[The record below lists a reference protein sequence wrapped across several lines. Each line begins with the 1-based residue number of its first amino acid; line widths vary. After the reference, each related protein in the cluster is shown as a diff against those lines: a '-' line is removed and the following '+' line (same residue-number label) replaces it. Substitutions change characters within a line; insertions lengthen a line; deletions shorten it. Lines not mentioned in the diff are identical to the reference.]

1 MVKTTPITM
10 LNVVTIE
17 ATVFYVNQLTRLNRY
32 CEHLQ
37 LKNFAS
43 GESFLLSAD
52 LTLKKTK
59 KVHVRKY

>member
-1 MVKTTPITM
+1 M

-17 ATVFYVNQLTRLNRY
+17 ATVFYVNQLTHLNRY
-32 CEHLQ
+32 CERLQ
-37 LKNFAS
+37 QKNFAS